1 MQCLILSGVTVLLDL
16 AACRRERLSVNLIF
30 AANAFGF
37 AQQVPSEQVA
47 SVLMP
52 TSPPSTLPPSTS
64 LVALLLT
71 VSVATSISSSVATSV
86 ATEGM
91 SPVGA
96 SSSTS
101 TDTNQR
107 PALTDRRLR
116 DALVGGETIMLL
128 QTHDADARQLDASI
142 QHLDGSA
149 ASAQSVLAGLA
160 LGKFHPQPLAVPLF
174 ADVTVV
180 NQLSTPAWRLRSAS

>member
-52 TSPPSTLPPSTS
+52 TSTPSTLPPSTS

-71 VSVATSISSSVATSV
+71 VSVATSV

-160 LGKFHPQPLAVPLF
+160 LGKFHPQPLAFPLF

>member
-71 VSVATSISSSVATSV
+71 VSVATSISSSVTAPDIPSV

-107 PALTDRRLR
+107 PARSRIVACVMRLSVGRQSCSFRRTTPMRGNWMHPSNTLMVQRQAPSPCLR
-116 DALVGGETIMLL
+116 VLRLGN
-128 QTHDADARQLDASI
+128 SI
-142 QHLDGSA
+142 RS
-149 ASAQSVLAGLA
+149 
-160 LGKFHPQPLAVPLF
+160 P
-174 ADVTVV
+174 
-180 NQLSTPAWRLRSAS
+180 LRSPFLRT

>member
-107 PALTDRRLR
+107 PARSRIVACVMRLSVGRQSCSFRRTTPMRGNWMHPSNTLMVQRQAPSPCLR
-116 DALVGGETIMLL
+116 VLRLGN
-128 QTHDADARQLDASI
+128 SI
-142 QHLDGSA
+142 RS
-149 ASAQSVLAGLA
+149 
-160 LGKFHPQPLAVPLF
+160 PLRSPFLR
-174 ADVTVV
+174 TR
-180 NQLSTPAWRLRSAS
+180 QLSTAAWRLRSAS